1 MLRLVL
7 AVVLAG
13 ALLAA
18 TIPAL
23 EDGRATATDRRLR
36 GELTSLRNVARELA
50 RTNDPVAPGRRGAR
64 RVVVLTV
71 PDGVAA
77 ASVAYVEL
85 GGDGG
90 STLAYALAG
99 GPRHELRLGGLDVR
113 TTGSGSGPLVLREGG
128 RYRLALELVGVDD
141 GPAIVVRV
149 LDADV

>member
-18 TIPAL
+18 TAPSL
-23 EDGRATATDRRLR
+23 EDGRAAATDRRLR
-36 GELTSLRNVARELA
+36 GQLTSIRNVAHELA

-64 RVVVLTV
+64 RVVELTL
-71 PDGVAA
+71 PKGVAA
-77 ASVAYVEL
+77 APVEYVEL
-85 GGDGG
+85 GGDDG

-99 GPRHELRLGGLDVR
+99 GARREIHVDGIGFR
-113 TTGSGSGPLVLREGG
+113 TTGARSGPLVLREGG
-128 RYRLALELVGVDD
+128 RYRLALELVRAD
-141 GPAIVVRV
+141 GKPAVVVRV